1 MSRATIKR
9 EIDVALSDP
18 EKDKEYISKLN
29 KTKDKVRYLR
39 IIKGY
44 GQVQA
49 AKLIG
54 ISDRHIRRIEKE
66 LRLVKNIL

>member
-1 MSRATIKR
+1 MRRATIKR

-18 EKDKEYISKLN
+18 EKDREYISKLN

-39 IIKGY
+39 VVKGY

-49 AKLIG
+49 AELIG
-54 ISDRHIRRIEKE
+54 ITDRHIRRIEKE
-66 LRLVKNIL
+66 LNLNENVL

>member
-1 MSRATIKR
+1 MRRATIKR

-18 EKDKEYISKLN
+18 EKDRAYISKLN

-39 IIKGY
+39 VVKGY

-66 LRLVKNIL
+66 LKLN